1 MATVKRAHS
10 YSIDLRERV
19 IEAVNKGIWQLK
31 EIAEFFNINVKTIFK
46 WRKKLEL
53 TGTLAPETGFAK
65 GHSHKITDL
74 DEFKNFVKN
83 NPDLTL
89 KEMAEKWGNISPA
102 TIGRTLKKI
111 NFTLKKN
118 NLATESAMKKKE

>member
-1 MATVKRAHS
+1 MATRRA

-31 EIAEFFNINVKTIFK
+31 EIAKFFNINVKTIYK
-46 WRKKLEL
+46 WRKILEI
-53 TGTLAPETGFAK
+53 TGTLAPKTGFEQ
-65 GHSHKITDL
+65 GHSHKITNL
-74 DEFKNFVKN
+74 DEFKNFVTE

-89 KEMAEKWGNISPA
+89 KEMAQKWGNVSPQ
-102 TIGRTLKKI
+102 TIGRSLKKI

-118 NLATESAMKKKE
+118 NLAIKSAMKKKENNF